1 MEGVKGKNQRWQM
14 IYLEKIKRHPK
25 YSDYGCDHDGN
36 IYSFKSKNI
45 LRLKPSLVGGNGPSS
60 RYKYVNIDPTK
71 CIYVH
76 RVVAETL
83 IPTANSNKLQVD
95 HEDGD
100 RCNNAVSNLSWV
112 TRRQNKENNSCL
124 GITRAGKSW
133 KGQVNEITL
142 SGSRIVHTIY
152 EKSFEKAYEMRVDL
166 VLKYYTHNH
175 VNKMMK
181 DIESKGV
188 FFFIHKLATNGYNI
202 NPKHIPNLMP

>member
-1 MEGVKGKNQRWQM
+1 M
-14 IYLEKIKRHPK
+14 IYLQKIKRHPK
-25 YSDYGCDHDGN
+25 YTDYGCDQDGN
-36 IYSFKSKNI
+36 VYSFKSKNI
-45 LRLKPSLVGGNGPSS
+45 LRLKPSFTGGNGPSS
-60 RYKYVNIDPTK
+60 TYEYVIIDSRK
-71 CIYVH
+71 FIYVH
-76 RVVAETL
+76 RFVAETC
-83 IPTANSNKLQVD
+83 IPDANSNQLQVD

-100 RCNNAVSNLSWV
+100 QYNNAVSNLSWV
-112 TRRQNKENNSCL
+112 TRRQNKQNNRSL
-124 GITRAGKSW
+124 GIIRAGKSW
-133 KGQVNEITL
+133 RGTVTEITL
-142 SGSRIVHTIY
+142 SGSRIKHTIY

>member
-1 MEGVKGKNQRWQM
+1 M
-14 IYLEKIKRHPK
+14 IYLEKIKRHPR
-25 YSDYGCDHDGN
+25 YTDYGCDQDGN
-36 IYSFKSKNI
+36 VYSFKSKNI

-60 RYKYVNIDPTK
+60 RYKFVNIDPTK

-76 RVVAETL
+76 RVVAETW
-83 IPTANSNKLQVD
+83 IPNVNSNQLQVD

-112 TRRQNKENNSCL
+112 TRKQNKENNRNL
-124 GITRAGKSW
+124 GIRKEGNYWRGSVVET
-133 KGQVNEITL
+133 TL
-142 SGSRIVHTIY
+142 SGSSITHTIC
-152 EKSFEKAYEMRVDL
+152 EKSFEKAYEMRIDL

-202 NPKHIPNLMP
+202 NPKHIPNLMD